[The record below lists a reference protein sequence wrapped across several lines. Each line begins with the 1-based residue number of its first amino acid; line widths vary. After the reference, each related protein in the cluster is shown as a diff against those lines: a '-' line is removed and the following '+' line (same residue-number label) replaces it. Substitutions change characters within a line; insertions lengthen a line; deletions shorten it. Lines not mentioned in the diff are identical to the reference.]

1 LYALFRIL
9 DQEGNNNLVF
19 QPEKLEDLSIQ
30 DEKGDLLEVIQVK
43 SGRLLELSSFK
54 ESFFRRIYPL
64 IKSQKPPQIIIVS
77 YGEVRPELRH
87 AIEQD
92 GPERRR
98 VSKKIKEKYADFI
111 HSDEEA
117 RIILENLKLDF
128 CDESEVTK
136 KVYYCLGEILTGID
150 PYNAF
155 DNLSYWLYVCSEKK
169 SSIAKSDVIEK
180 IQNIG
185 KFLAEQAVHH
195 EEWFRSI
202 TPIDDKQSILNEGK
216 LREEFYQGI
225 SAKYDHI
232 LANTDVFRPNK
243 IKEIETKF
251 DESSVVIIHGASGQ
265 GKTTLAFRYLHEHF
279 ANMWRFK
286 IELVQDRKH
295 ALSIARAIM
304 GNADALDFPV
314 AIYLDVSAKDKDWPD
329 LINQLSTHR
338 SVKVL
343 VTVREEDYKRAASKI
358 LRLNLRI
365 LISLL
370 ISWKHKR
377 YTNHLKILKF
387 LLIYWILKKHGIDL
401 GAKGHF

>member
-1 LYALFRIL
+1 M
-9 DQEGNNNLVF
+9 
-19 QPEKLEDLSIQ
+19 
-30 DEKGDLLEVIQVK
+30 
-43 SGRLLELSSFK
+43 
-54 ESFFRRIYPL
+54 
-64 IKSQKPPQIIIVS
+64 
-77 YGEVRPELRH
+77 
-87 AIEQD
+87 
-92 GPERRR
+92 
-98 VSKKIKEKYADFI
+98 
-111 HSDEEA
+111 
-117 RIILENLKLDF
+117 ENLKLDF

-185 KFLAEQAVHH
+185 KFLAEQAAHH